1 MGIVCTINHIMKLES
16 NGILISLRP
25 FNERDSLAHIFTRDF
40 GVLVGMMRGAAMA
53 RKNRPLVGQ
62 VGATIWGAR
71 LDSQLGVF
79 HWDAARNM
87 AVPIMMD
94 SAGLGFMNSA
104 FALLVALL
112 PEREAYAALYD
123 ETIQMLA
130 DLARGQGKEAYLVWE
145 VNLLRELGYAL
156 DLSRCSG
163 CGGDVGLNYLSPRT
177 GRAVCDVCAA
187 PYVNK
192 LYSLPLNLNTT
203 LRFLES
209 VCAQQG
215 AEIPV
220 MRKMI
225 TGI

>member
-1 MGIVCTINHIMKLES
+1 MKLES
-16 NGILISLRP
+16 DGILIALRP

-40 GVLVGMMRGAAMA
+40 GVLVGMMRGAAVA

-79 HWDAARNM
+79 HWDAGRNM
-87 AVPIMMD
+87 AAPIMMD
-94 SAGLGFMNSA
+94 SVALGFMNSA
-104 FALLVALL
+104 FALLGTLL

-130 DLARGQGKEAYLVWE
+130 DLARGQGANAYLGWE

-163 CGGDVGLNYLSPRT
+163 CGAVSGLHFLSPRT
-177 GRAVCDVCAA
+177 GRAVCDTCAA

-209 VCAQQG
+209 VCVQQG

-225 TGI
+225 TVI